1 MIMRNKFWGRI
12 VSWLT
17 ILILIIGSVPVQGG
31 NETDT
36 VGEAYELMD
45 GIVRYKIS
53 QSGAGN
59 IQQWIDGALTKNA
72 GATSEWYVLALG
84 QSGEYNF
91 TSYVK
96 ALKEY
101 LNSHTVSSATSRQ
114 KYAIALAATG
124 STDSYI
130 SSVMEETIGEQGIMS
145 WVYGLHLLNNGYVS
159 SKETVATVKDKI
171 LSLQLADGGWAIM
184 GTNGDSDVTSMVIQ
198 ALAPYYNKDTEI
210 TVAVYKALTLLS
222 SCQLEDG
229 DYAGYGVANLESTA
243 QVITALSSLGI
254 DGEKDSRFI
263 KNGNTLFDGLR
274 KYQLTDG
281 SFCHELD
288 GGYNDNATVQVF
300 YAMVSYT
307 RMMEGKSGLYILD
320 NCNPSGYESDSAETE
335 ILAETAGSMG
345 GDETVSAEIT
355 DSAVLGSYK
364 LWACLI
370 IVLIT
375 GIVGLVLHFAKKF
388 NKKNLM
394 ALLVVTTLA
403 FCFVIFTDFKST
415 DDYYNG
421 EDVTKENAIGKVT
434 LTIRCDTVA
443 GKTDSKYIPKD
454 GIILERAEFVIDGDD
469 TVYDILTEAARK
481 YSIQMENSG
490 AETMV
495 YISGI
500 NYLYEFDFGELS
512 GWIYHVN
519 NESQSV
525 GCDQY
530 KLKDGDVIEWLYT
543 CELGKDLE

>member
-1 MIMRNKFWGRI
+1 MNQLVIPVENAIITINGEKTDYRTDKNGKVAIVLDKEGTYVLSAVSGTDTQILVPAVCELTVAKAENSTESPEPSENTASTNKDENSPQTGDNSQAYLYLAMAIAVMAGVVIFRIRERMIMRNKFWGRI
-12 VSWLT
+12 VSLLT

-53 QSGAGN
+53 QSGVGN

-210 TVAVYKALTLLS
+210 TAAVDKALTLLS

-288 GGYNDNATVQVF
+288 GGYNDNATVQAF

-320 NCNPSGYESDSAETE
+320 NCNPSG
-335 ILAETAGSMG
+335 
-345 GDETVSAEIT
+345 
-355 DSAVLGSYK
+355 
-364 LWACLI
+364 
-370 IVLIT
+370 
-375 GIVGLVLHFAKKF
+375 
-388 NKKNLM
+388 
-394 ALLVVTTLA
+394 
-403 FCFVIFTDFKST
+403 
-415 DDYYNG
+415 
-421 EDVTKENAIGKVT
+421 
-434 LTIRCDTVA
+434 
-443 GKTDSKYIPKD
+443 
-454 GIILERAEFVIDGDD
+454 
-469 TVYDILTEAARK
+469 
-481 YSIQMENSG
+481 
-490 AETMV
+490 
-495 YISGI
+495 
-500 NYLYEFDFGELS
+500 FDFTFC
-512 GWIYHVN
+512 
-519 NESQSV
+519 QKA
-525 GCDQY
+525 Q
-530 KLKDGDVIEWLYT
+530 
-543 CELGKDLE
+543 